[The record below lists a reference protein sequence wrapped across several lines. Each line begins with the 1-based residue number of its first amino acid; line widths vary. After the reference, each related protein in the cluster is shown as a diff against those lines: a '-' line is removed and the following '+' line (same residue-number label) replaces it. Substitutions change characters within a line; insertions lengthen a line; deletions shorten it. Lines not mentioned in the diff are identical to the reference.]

1 MGPTT
6 FLPRTN
12 TRAAH
17 AQFDARDAAA
27 PGGGRDG
34 QLATAAQVV
43 ALLNAG
49 DCAVFDSRTL
59 HCGGANRAAPRRAAG
74 AAADGGGDDGG
85 DDDDDDPA
93 ARAIFYVTFR
103 NPAAGEAV
111 VGNSGSIRPG
121 YVGQITL
128 EDLGAALDGD
138 GPDDDAGAFAR
149 FGDGLSRPNS

>member
-1 MGPTT
+1 MGG
-6 FLPRTN
+6 
-12 TRAAH
+12 
-17 AQFDARDAAA
+17 
-27 PGGGRDG
+27 PGGDSPPVKPTDG
-34 QLATAAQVV
+34 
-43 ALLNAG
+43 AG
-49 DCAVFDSRTL
+49 
-59 HCGGANRAAPRRAAG
+59 
-74 AAADGGGDDGG
+74 DGGGDDGG